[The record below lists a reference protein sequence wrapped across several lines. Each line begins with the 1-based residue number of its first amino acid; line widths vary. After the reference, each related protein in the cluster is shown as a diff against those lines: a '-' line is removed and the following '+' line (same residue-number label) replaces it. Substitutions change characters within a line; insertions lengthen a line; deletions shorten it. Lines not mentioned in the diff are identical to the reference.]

1 MDSFDQ
7 VVESFLKNKEQP
19 LPRVTV
25 GAVNRS
31 GSFKYVKSF
40 GDESGGPEGEAADVN
55 ALYWI
60 ASCSKLITTIAAFQ
74 CVEKGLLTLDDDISK
89 VLPEWKD
96 PKILTG
102 HDENKQPIFKPA
114 KATITLRLLLTH
126 SSGIAYSFTHPLV
139 AEYQQ
144 NKGVTALLSPTIAES
159 YPTFLVEEPGVEW
172 RYSPGIDWAGQM
184 VERVTKTKLND
195 YIAEHIFKHLNIT
208 DTTFHLPDSAR
219 RSTLWMRTEA
229 GPLAPAPHIVPSP
242 IPDAHGGAGLYASAP
257 SLLAVYAAVLRQDP
271 EILKAETWRMMFTE
285 QLRTG
290 GKGLDDLE
298 KYGPEMRNNAL
309 GSLPDGVGRGF
320 GFGGILVREDTPGRR
335 AKGSMSWSGLPNCY
349 WFIDQENGV
358 AGVYL
363 SQLLPTGDNKS
374 VELFREFENTV
385 YKAVKGQ

>member
-1 MDSFDQ
+1 MA
-7 VVESFLKNKEQP
+7 L
-19 LPRVTV
+19 LPRH
-25 GAVNRS
+25 RL
-31 GSFKYVKSF
+31 
-40 GDESGGPEGEAADVN
+40 GGPD
-55 ALYWI
+55 
-60 ASCSKLITTIAAFQ
+60 
-74 CVEKGLLTLDDDISK
+74 GLSL
-89 VLPEWKD
+89 
-96 PKILTG
+96 
-102 HDENKQPIFKPA
+102 
-114 KATITLRLLLTH
+114 
-126 SSGIAYSFTHPLV
+126 PLV
-139 AEYQQ
+139 SSTSSP
-144 NKGVTALLSPTIAES
+144 NNSFSPLSH
-159 YPTFLVEEPGVEW
+159 
-172 RYSPGIDWAGQM
+172 Q

-349 WFIDQENGV
+349 WVSDLFPFFIAFCMFGEGND
-358 AGVYL
+358 
-363 SQLLPTGDNKS
+363 KC
-374 VELFREFENTV
+374 
-385 YKAVKGQ
+385 